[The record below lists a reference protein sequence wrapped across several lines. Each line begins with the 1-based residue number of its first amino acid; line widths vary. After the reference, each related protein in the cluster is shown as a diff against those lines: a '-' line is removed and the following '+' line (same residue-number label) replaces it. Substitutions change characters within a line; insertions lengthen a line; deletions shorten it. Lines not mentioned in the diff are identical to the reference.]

1 MRNFN
6 QWSSHKL
13 IQMLKLADKDIKIMI
28 ITVFC
33 IFKKLEERS
42 NITRQDMEDVL
53 KPNGTFRYELERGR
67 QTKINIGNGRGSQGE
82 VKL

>member
-33 IFKKLEERS
+33 IFKQLEERW
-42 NITRQDMEDVL
+42 NIIRSDMEDVL
-53 KPNGTFRYELERGR
+53 KPNGTSGYE
-67 QTKINIGNGRGSQGE
+67 
-82 VKL
+82 

>member
-33 IFKKLEERS
+33 IFKKLEERW
-42 NITRQDMEDVL
+42 NIIRSDMEDVL
-53 KPNGTFRYELERGR
+53 KPNGTSGYE
-67 QTKINIGNGRGSQGE
+67 
-82 VKL
+82 

>member
-33 IFKKLEERS
+33 IFRKLEERW
-42 NITRQDMEDVL
+42 NIIRSDMEDVL
-53 KPNGTFRYELERGR
+53 KPNGTSRYE
-67 QTKINIGNGRGSQGE
+67 
-82 VKL
+82 

>member
-13 IQMLKLADKDIKIMI
+13 IQMLKLAGKDFKIMI

-33 IFKKLEERS
+33 IFKKLEERW
-42 NITRQDMEDVL
+42 NIIRSDMEDVL
-53 KPNGTFRYELERGR
+53 KPNGTSGYE
-67 QTKINIGNGRGSQGE
+67 
-82 VKL
+82 